1 MNGLHIRKFLLSP
14 TILFVAL
21 LFSLTICA
29 SQLSQAQLVPPAP
42 AAVSVHITEGPSIES
57 DKDGLAI
64 IRWTTNNPGGSAE
77 HFGVVHYGTD
87 AAQLNLTAK
96 NHIQLN
102 QSHPETVFR
111 VRVDGLQPR
120 TTYYYTV
127 GSMGGTGKVDPV
139 KSEVYHFTTP

>member
-14 TILFVAL
+14 TILFVDL

-29 SQLSQAQLVPPAP
+29 PQLSQAQLVTPAP
-42 AAVSVHITEGPSIES
+42 AAGSVHITEGPAIES

-87 AAQLNLTAK
+87 AAQLNQTAK
-96 NHIQLN
+96 HPIQRN
-102 QSHPETVFR
+102 PSHPETVFR
-111 VRVDGLQPR
+111 VRVDGLKPG

-139 KSEVYHFTTP
+139 KSAVYHFTTP